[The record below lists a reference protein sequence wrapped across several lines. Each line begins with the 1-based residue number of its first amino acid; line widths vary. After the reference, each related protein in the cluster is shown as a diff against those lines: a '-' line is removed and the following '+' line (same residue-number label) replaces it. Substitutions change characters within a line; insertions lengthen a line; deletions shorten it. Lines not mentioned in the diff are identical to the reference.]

1 MATTD
6 WKQADGRVVRIESIS
21 TRGRRQLIV
30 VFSYEVCGQ
39 IFEGELYTFKSM
51 HKGDMLRVQYD
62 PSNPKLTRFEA
73 DYRRTWRVWW
83 FAAATVVAGALLLML
98 WIHVTRR

>member
-6 WKQADGRVVRIESIS
+6 WKQADGRVVRVESIS

-39 IFEGELYTFKSM
+39 ILKANSTLSSRRT
-51 HKGDMLRVQYD
+51 KGDMLRVQYD

-73 DYRRTWRVWW
+73 DYRRTWRLWW
-83 FAAATVVAGALLLML
+83 FAAATVVAGALLLMV
-98 WIHVTRR
+98 WIHATRR